1 MEVAEEYRRQAAL
14 LIRAIPL
21 VAKETSFALK
31 GGTAINL
38 FLRDLPRLSVDIDL
52 TYLSIADRGRD
63 RTKGVCRLRPQPQP
77 PHGRSPGSSASGCR
91 AGIRAR
97 LCRNDGPTRHA
108 RRVVLDELYKTREEF
123 IADLVGRM
131 PGEHRKFLLS
141 FEEGEP
147 EWGLLDVPH
156 AEQLPAIQWRLHNLA
171 KIDKTK
177 RDQLAE
183 ELRKALQL

>member
-1 MEVAEEYRRQAAL
+1 MAEVLA
-14 LIRAIPL
+14 P
-21 VAKETSFALK
+21 
-31 GGTAINL
+31 
-38 FLRDLPRLSVDIDL
+38 
-52 TYLSIADRGRD
+52 
-63 RTKGVCRLRPQPQP
+63 
-77 PHGRSPGSSASGCR
+77 
-91 AGIRAR
+91 AR
-97 LCRNDGPTRHA
+97 LDVAQEFA
-108 RRVVLDELYKTREEF
+108 RGFAGMTAQPVTLDELYKTREEF

-141 FEEGEP
+141 FEKGEP